1 MRNKSKGRFILGLI
15 TSVCLFEGLLRL
27 IQKLRQ
33 SHFGC
38 NVKEL
43 KKHFEIKQENAV
55 GIKVGTLVFAYFLG
69 RNSLSL
75 SSFPPPPKKA
85 MDFKLFNLGILCA
98 KAGPICTAHQRAGL
112 QLRWGEHGTLCS
124 TACSSQ
130 CQQLRPLHSTSI
142 SKIIILRTCLHFIIK
157 AA

>member
-1 MRNKSKGRFILGLI
+1 MRNKSKGRLLLGLI
-15 TSVCLFEGLLRL
+15 TSVCLFEGLLHL

-33 SHFGC
+33 PHFGC

-75 SSFPPPPKKA
+75 SLSLHRPHPSKRA

-98 KAGPICTAHQRAGL
+98 KAGPICTSHQRAGL
-112 QLRWGEHGTLCS
+112 QLQWGEH
-124 TACSSQ
+124 ACSSQ